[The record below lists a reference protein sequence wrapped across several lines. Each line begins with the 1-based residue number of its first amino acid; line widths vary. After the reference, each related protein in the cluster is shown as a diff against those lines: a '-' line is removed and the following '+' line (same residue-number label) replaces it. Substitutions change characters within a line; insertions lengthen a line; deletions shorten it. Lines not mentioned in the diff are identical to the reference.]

1 MTDIPPIF
9 RTDTQRRLLAELL
22 FGDDEPRTL
31 TDLARAVGVE
41 QTTVMREANRLLD
54 AGLITERRIG
64 RARAIGIAEDSPF
77 VGPLRQLFRAAGR
90 EPERGDGARRRHP
103 TRTERVRHERR
114 PLPSSRTRP

>member
-22 FGDDEPRTL
+22 FDDGEARTL
-31 TDLARAVGVE
+31 TDLADAIGVE

-54 AGLITERRIG
+54 AGLLTERRIG
-64 RARAIGIAEDSPF
+64 RARAIEIDEESPF

-90 EPERGDGARRRHP
+90 EPDRGDGARRRHAA
-103 TRTERVRHERR
+103 RTERVRHERR